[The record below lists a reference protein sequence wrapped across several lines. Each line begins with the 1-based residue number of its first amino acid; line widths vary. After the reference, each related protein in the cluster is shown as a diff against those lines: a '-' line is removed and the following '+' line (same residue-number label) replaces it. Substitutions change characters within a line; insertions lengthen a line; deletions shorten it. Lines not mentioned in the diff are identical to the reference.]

1 MALLSQV
8 TAETRGTTVTGKTLP
23 PKAIRRVYLVYKR
36 SVYQKYVLDEK
47 DRSAKAFLRGKN
59 RSIRPM
65 KKIHEAHY
73 AFIREIENYIKNQGV
88 EFETGFRHNTNDFKD
103 HELIITVGGDGTF
116 LRTAHHLTQ
125 NQMIMGIN
133 SLTTVSVG
141 ALCSATHK
149 NYRKKLKEI
158 FAGKYKIR
166 ELPLIKIRING
177 KVVKMEAV
185 NDVLFTNISPA
196 ATSRYLIVSGGI
208 REEHKSSGVWIATAT
223 GSTAVINAAGGFKV
237 PREDQR
243 LQFVIREPYQGIY
256 NPYRLT
262 RGFVNKNKDLTIINK
277 MFDARIFIDGPT
289 TSYRINIGDEVSFEL
304 SKRRLKVI
312 A

>member
-1 MALLSQV
+1 M
-8 TAETRGTTVTGKTLP
+8 TLNSFSKP
-23 PKAIRRVYLVYKR
+23 LRKVYLVYKR

-47 DRSAKAFLRGKN
+47 DPSIKRFLRSKN

-73 AFIREIENYIKNQGV
+73 KFIRKIEEYIRNKGI
-88 EFETGFRHNTNDFKD
+88 EFATGFRHNMNDFKSHD
-103 HELIITVGGDGTF
+103 LIITVGGDGTF
-116 LRTAHHLTQ
+116 LRTAHHLTPR
-125 NQMIMGIN
+125 QMIMGIN

-158 FAGKYKIR
+158 FTGKYRIR
-166 ELPLIKIRING
+166 ELPLIRISING
-177 KVVKMEAV
+177 KTVKMEAV

-196 ATSRYLIVSGGI
+196 ATSRYLLVANGI
-208 REEHKSSGVWIATAT
+208 REEHKSSGVWVATAT
-223 GSTAVINAAGGFKV
+223 GSTAVINAAGGRKV

-243 LQFVIREPYQGIY
+243 LQFVIREPYQGLY

-262 RGFVNKNKDLTIINK
+262 HGFVPKNKPLTIINK

-289 TSYRINIGDEVSFEL
+289 SSYRLNIGDEVSCEL
-304 SKRRLKVI
+304 SRRTLKVI
-312 A
+312 V